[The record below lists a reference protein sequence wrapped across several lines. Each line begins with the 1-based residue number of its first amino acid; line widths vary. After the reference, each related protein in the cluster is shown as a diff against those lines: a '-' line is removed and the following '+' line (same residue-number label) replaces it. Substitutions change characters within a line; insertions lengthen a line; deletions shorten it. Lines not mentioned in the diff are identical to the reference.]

1 MKKIFN
7 FVFIAFIF
15 VCAFLMKSIEVS
27 AKKVSSSTF
36 EVEVGTDKLPV
47 YYSLE
52 DDYGVIKERIQFS
65 VTLKGLEETGKS
77 YRWEHKF
84 VTK

>member
-1 MKKIFN
+1 MRKKIFN
-7 FVFIAFIF
+7 FVYIVFVF
-15 VCAFLMKSIEVS
+15 VCALFMESIDVS

-52 DDYGVIKERIQFS
+52 DDCRCHVAVSTCSNKR
-65 VTLKGLEETGKS
+65 LK
-77 YRWEHKF
+77 
-84 VTK
+84 